1 MVRGRRAGRAAAAAG
16 AAALAL
22 LLALGTPAA
31 AQSFFDLKA
40 NDAQGNPVDFQEFK
54 GKVVLGVNV
63 ASQCGYTDRA
73 YVDLQKLQKKYSAA
87 GLVILAF
94 PCNQFGEQEPLP
106 AAEVETKMRA
116 EYGSTFRFMEK
127 VDVNGD
133 GTHPVFDFM
142 KEADS
147 LSIRRTPDV
156 LWNFEKFLVNR
167 RGDMYKRYLSADQM
181 TGEHIER
188 DIQLLLA
195 VRVAQQ
201 DF

>member
-1 MVRGRRAGRAAAAAG
+1 M
-16 AAALAL
+16 
-22 LLALGTPAA
+22 
-31 AQSFFDLKA
+31 
-40 NDAQGNPVDFQEFK
+40 
-54 GKVVLGVNV
+54 NV
-63 ASQCGYTDRA
+63 ASQCGETDRS
-73 YVDLQKLQKKYSAA
+73 YVGLQKLQKKYSAT

-106 AAEVETKMRA
+106 AAAVETNMRA
-116 EYGSTFRFMEK
+116 EYGTTFRFMEK

-142 KEADS
+142 KEANS
-147 LSIRRTPDV
+147 HSIRRTPDV

-167 RGDMYKRYLSADQM
+167 RGDMYKRYVTADEM
-181 TGEHIER
+181 TGYAIER

>member
-1 MVRGRRAGRAAAAAG
+1 MSEANSQAREAGR
-16 AAALAL
+16 AALAL

-73 YVDLQKLQKKYSAA
+73 YVGLQKLQKKYSAA

-156 LWNFEKFLVNR
+156 LWNFEKFLIDDKGQTIARFSPRTAPDDPELVSAIEQA
-167 RGDMYKRYLSADQM
+167 LS
-181 TGEHIER
+181 
-188 DIQLLLA
+188 
-195 VRVAQQ
+195 
-201 DF
+201 

>member
-1 MVRGRRAGRAAAAAG
+1 MARGLRAGWAAAAG

-22 LLALGTPAA
+22 LLALGAPAA
-31 AQSFFDLKA
+31 ALSFTELKA
-40 NDAQGNPVDFQEFK
+40 NDAKGNPVDFKDFE

-63 ASQCGYTDRA
+63 ASECGETSRQYD
-73 YVDLQKLQKKYSAA
+73 DLQKLQKKYSSA

-106 AAEVETKMRA
+106 AAEVEKNMRA
-116 EYGSTFRFMEK
+116 EFKSTFHFMEK

-133 GTHPVFDFM
+133 DTHPVFDYF
-142 KEADS
+142 KDS
-147 LSIRRTPDV
+147 DSSTIRRTPDV
-156 LWNFEKFLVNR
+156 QWNFEKFLVNR
-167 RGDMYKRYLSADQM
+167 RGDMYKRYPTDISVVNSKL
-181 TGEHIER
+181 ER

-195 VRVAQQ
+195 VKLQQ